1 MIYAENILLC
11 IAIPLLLSIIF
22 IKGDARLFSASF
34 LIGMAVC
41 LISAY
46 IGGFLDLVTGMG
58 VNDTSVFLSPI
69 VEEIMKL
76 LPLIFIIVLI
86 EPEDKTTLITAVGI
100 GAGFATFE
108 NCCYI
113 LTFGVESFSYVLI
126 RGMAVG
132 IMHVVSL
139 LMLAIGLILARHFE
153 VMSLPAVMG
162 ALSLSVTFHG
172 LYNLLVSSPGISS
185 AVGYAMPIA
194 AAAVLYLPFRK
205 MSRYASDH

>member
-11 IAIPLLLSIIF
+11 IAVPLLLSIIF

-34 LIGMAVC
+34 LIGMSVC

-46 IGGFLDLVTGMG
+46 ISGFLDLVTGMG

-76 LPLIFIIVLI
+76 LPLVFIIVLI

-139 LMLAIGLILARHFE
+139 LMLAIGLILARHFD